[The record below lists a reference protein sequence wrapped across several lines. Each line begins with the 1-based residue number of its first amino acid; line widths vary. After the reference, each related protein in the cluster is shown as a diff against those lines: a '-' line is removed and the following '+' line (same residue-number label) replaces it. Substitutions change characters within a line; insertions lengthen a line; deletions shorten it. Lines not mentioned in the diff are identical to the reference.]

1 MSITLAFAVAQVS
14 LYFNCHNQLLSYRYL
29 DYFYYFVCLIQSQP
43 FHKLVYRF
51 RDKRLYEINFDYFYF
66 TSSQLLKNDTAK
78 LLCFRFERTNL
89 NSARATHI
97 CYF

>member
-14 LYFNCHNQLLSYRYL
+14 LYFNCSVLSLKPNYL

-66 TSSQLLKNDTAK
+66 TSSQLLKNDT
-78 LLCFRFERTNL
+78 T
-89 NSARATHI
+89 
-97 CYF
+97 